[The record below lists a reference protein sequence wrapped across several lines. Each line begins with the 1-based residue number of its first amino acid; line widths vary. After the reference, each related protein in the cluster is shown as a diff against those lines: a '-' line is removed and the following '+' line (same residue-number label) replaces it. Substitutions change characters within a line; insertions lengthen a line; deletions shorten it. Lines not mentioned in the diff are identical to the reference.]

1 MIGQNS
7 NNKATGFTAKACD
20 PGIPI
25 SGRTDDTG
33 TYEIIKTLADGT
45 IAGFPNALTG
55 AIYIGYNFSTFGVPG
70 GLPPANTYLG
80 SSSAIAV
87 TTAGQYNVN
96 PILIYPGNPGGAIS
110 FVLYK
115 DVSNMATYFS
125 TLPPFNAFSPN
136 TTDVSAGMYG
146 YWHASTSQQF
156 GGQLMYSYNRNNTLS
171 VNLGVGTY
179 YLAAIT
185 DGAVSTNA
193 GAALIG
199 VTEFAKIG

>member
-1 MIGQNS
+1 
-7 NNKATGFTAKACD
+7 
-20 PGIPI
+20 
-25 SGRTDDTG
+25 
-33 TYEIIKTLADGT
+33 
-45 IAGFPNALTG
+45 
-55 AIYIGYNFSTFGVPG
+55 
-70 GLPPANTYLG
+70 
-80 SSSAIAV
+80 
-87 TTAGQYNVN
+87 
-96 PILIYPGNPGGAIS
+96 
-110 FVLYK
+110 
-115 DVSNMATYFS
+115 
-125 TLPPFNAFSPN
+125 
-136 TTDVSAGMYG
+136 MYG